1 MQKQTS
7 IYIPKPCH
15 EDWNRMTPT
24 QQGKFCSSCAKQVI
38 DFSLMSDQQIL
49 NFLSHQSGKLCG
61 RFDAEQLQRPLI
73 ETKIKKKK
81 SWWMALTMPLLF
93 LFDRS
98 EAQENIPKQNHLH
111 NKAVHQQPTTVGFL
125 VPKIVVDTASSVK
138 EIIKE
143 QLIGKAPIY
152 EPPKQIIIN
161 GKVVDENNNALPFVT
176 ISQKGTIH
184 ATITD
189 SLGNFSV
196 NVMSYEDS
204 VTLTA
209 SYIGFSSIEKR
220 IKISNTDVSNVI
232 INLKEQIMGLNEVVV
247 TSEVLQ
253 GRTAGGLIVCR
264 RITTFK
270 KIDSS
275 FKKAIGIS
283 NVYPNPVLRGNLIHV
298 KIKNAGDY
306 QMQLLDNQSRL
317 IQAEEINVDA
327 DKFITKIQLQ
337 SNIAA
342 GIYYLR
348 LNNEQSKKSYIEKL
362 IIQ

>member
-1 MQKQTS
+1 MQTQTS

-15 EDWNRMTPT
+15 EDWNKMTPT
-24 QQGKFCSSCAKQVI
+24 QQGKFCGSCNKQVI
-38 DFSLMSDQQIL
+38 DFSLMSDSQIL

-61 RFDAEQLQRPLI
+61 RFDVEQLERPLV
-73 ETKIKKKK
+73 EPKIKKKK

-98 EAQENIPKQNHLH
+98 EAQD
-111 NKAVHQQPTTVGFL
+111 NKVVGDTTYNASY
-125 VPKIVVDTASSVK
+125 KIESV
-138 EIIKE
+138 
-143 QLIGKAPIY
+143 QLIGAIAK
-152 EPPKQIIIN
+152 IIPDKRININ
-161 GKVVDENNNALPFVT
+161 GKVVDENNKPLSFVT
-176 ISQKGTIH
+176 IFQKGTTR
-184 ATITD
+184 ATTTD
-189 SLGNFSV
+189 SLGNFSI

-232 INLKEQIMGLNEVVV
+232 INLKEQVMGLNEVVV
-247 TSEVLQ
+247 TSQVLQ
-253 GRTAGGLIVCR
+253 GRTAGGLSVCR
-264 RITTFK
+264 RITTFE

-275 FKKAIGIS
+275 FRKVIGIS
-283 NVYPNPVLRGNLIHV
+283 NVFPNPVLRGNSFHIQ
-298 KIKNAGDY
+298 IKNAGDY

-317 IQAEEINVDA
+317 IQVEEINTVSNNS
-327 DKFITKIQLQ
+327 TKQIQLS
-337 SNIAA
+337 SNTTA

-348 LNNEQSKKSYIEKL
+348 LINEQTKKSYTEKL